1 MRTHI
6 TKYQRTSRPRYLFA
20 LILVLAL
27 GLLAGCT
34 QDLPL
39 GSILSQDR
47 AADASAS
54 EAATSPAFDLGSI
67 PPNDGKGYVEL
78 NGGQPTFTDA
88 DKALP
93 YGYESY
99 APLDSLGRCGA
110 AMALVGVETIPEPG
124 SKRQNISKIHPSG
137 WEQARYDFIPGEAL
151 YNRSHLIARELTAE
165 EANPNNLI
173 TGTQYMNQSNMRPF
187 EDAVRNFIDLTGY
200 HVLFRATPIFQGDE
214 LVARGVQL
222 EAWSL
227 EDEGDGICL
236 NVYCYNEQPGVTIDY
251 ATGVSWL

>member
-1 MRTHI
+1 M
-6 TKYQRTSRPRYLFA
+6 
-20 LILVLAL
+20 V
-27 GLLAGCT
+27 GCT

-39 GSILSQDR
+39 GNILSQDR
-47 AADASAS
+47 AADAPAS
-54 EAATSPAFDLGSI
+54 GAATSPVFDLGSI

-78 NGGQPTFTDA
+78 NGGKPTFTDA

-124 SKRQNISKIHPSG
+124 TKRQNISKIHPSG

-165 EANPNNLI
+165 EA
-173 TGTQYMNQSNMRPF
+173 QSQQSHHGHAIHEPVEHASLR
-187 EDAVRNFIDLTGY
+187 GC
-200 HVLFRATPIFQGDE
+200 RAQLHRLDRLSCALPGNAIFQGDE

-251 ATGVSWL
+251 ATGASWL